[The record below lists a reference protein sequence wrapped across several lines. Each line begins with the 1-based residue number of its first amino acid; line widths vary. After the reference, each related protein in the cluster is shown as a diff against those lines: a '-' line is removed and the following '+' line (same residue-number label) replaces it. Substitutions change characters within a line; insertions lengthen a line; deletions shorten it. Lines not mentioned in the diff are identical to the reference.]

1 MTNEDT
7 QPTNEN
13 TQLAPMN
20 NCTDLYTPASYS
32 SIQATDTATKKL
44 VVNAMNNA
52 ESLSVHEGEI
62 LNVIGVFTKPG
73 VRRARDKNGVD
84 MPCTNTTLVCEDGTA
99 YFSQSE
105 GVRNAADNFMAAGL
119 FDDGEIVP
127 MKLVSSKFP
136 NGNTRKTLVLV

>member
-1 MTNEDT
+1 MI
-7 QPTNEN
+7 NEN
-13 TQLAPMN
+13 APLAPMD
-20 NCTDLYTPASYS
+20 NCTNLYTPASYS
-32 SIQATDTATKKL
+32 SIKATDIATKKL

-52 ESLSVHEGEI
+52 ESLSGHEGET

-73 VRRARDKNGVD
+73 IRRSRDKNGVD

-105 GVRNAADNFMAAGL
+105 GVRNAVDNFMAAGL
-119 FDDGEIVP
+119 FDEGEIIS
-127 MKLVSSKFP
+127 MKVVSSKLP

>member
-1 MTNEDT
+1 M
-7 QPTNEN
+7 TNEN
-13 TQLAPMN
+13 TQLAPMD
-20 NCTDLYTPASYS
+20 NCTDLYTPSSYS
-32 SIQATDTATKKL
+32 SIKATDTATKKL

-52 ESLSVHEGEI
+52 DSLAEHADEV

-73 VRRARDKNGVD
+73 IHRARDKNGVD
-84 MPCTNTTLVCEDGTA
+84 MPCTNTTLICEDGTA

-119 FDDGEIVP
+119 FDEGDIVP
-127 MKLVSSKFP
+127 MKLVASKLP

>member
-7 QPTNEN
+7 Q
-13 TQLAPMN
+13 LAPMD
-20 NCTDLYTPASYS
+20 NCTELYTPASYS
-32 SIQATDTATKKL
+32 SIKTTDTATKKL
-44 VVNAMNNA
+44 VVNAMNSA
-52 ESLSVHEGEI
+52 ESLSDHEGET

-73 VRRARDKNGVD
+73 IRRARDKNGVD
-84 MPCTNTTLVCEDGTA
+84 TPCTNTTLVCKDGTA

-119 FDDGEIVP
+119 FEEGEIVQ
-127 MKLVSSKFP
+127 MKLVSSKLP

>member
-1 MTNEDT
+1 M
-7 QPTNEN
+7 TNEN
-13 TQLAPMN
+13 TQLAPMD

-32 SIQATDTATKKL
+32 SIKATDTATKKL

-52 ESLSVHEGEI
+52 ESLSDHEGEI

-73 VRRARDKNGVD
+73 IRRARDKNGVD
-84 MPCTNTTLVCEDGTA
+84 APCTNTTLVCEDGTA

-119 FDDGEIVP
+119 FDEGGIVP
-127 MKLVSSKFP
+127 MKLVSSKLP

>member
-1 MTNEDT
+1 M
-7 QPTNEN
+7 TNEN
-13 TQLAPMN
+13 TQLAPMD
-20 NCTDLYTPASYS
+20 NCTDLYTPSSYS
-32 SIQATDTATKKL
+32 SIKATDTATKKL

-52 ESLSVHEGEI
+52 DSLADHADEV

-73 VRRARDKNGVD
+73 IRHARDKNGVD
-84 MPCTNTTLVCEDGTA
+84 MPCTNTTLICEDGTA

-119 FDDGEIVP
+119 FDEGDIVP
-127 MKLVSSKFP
+127 MKLVASKLP

>member
-1 MTNEDT
+1 MISED
-7 QPTNEN
+7 
-13 TQLAPMN
+13 TQLAPMD

-32 SIQATDTATKKL
+32 SIKATDTATKKL

-52 ESLSVHEGEI
+52 ESLADYEGKT

-73 VRRARDKNGVD
+73 IRRARDKNGVD
-84 MPCTNTTLVCEDGTA
+84 TPCTSTTLVCEDGTA

-105 GVRNAADNFMAAGL
+105 GVRNAVDNFMAAGL
-119 FDDGEIVP
+119 FDEGEIVP
-127 MKLVSSKFP
+127 MKLVSSKLP

>member
-1 MTNEDT
+1 MTND
-7 QPTNEN
+7 N
-13 TQLAPMN
+13 TQLAPMD

-32 SIQATDTATKKL
+32 SIKATDAATKKL

-52 ESLSVHEGEI
+52 ESLSNYEGKT
-62 LNVIGVFTKPG
+62 LDVIGVFTKPG
-73 VRRARDKNGVD
+73 IRRARDKNGVD
-84 MPCTNTTLVCEDGTA
+84 APCTNTTLICEDGTA

-119 FDDGEIVP
+119 FDEGEIVP
-127 MKLVSSKFP
+127 MKLVSSKLP

>member
-1 MTNEDT
+1 MD
-7 QPTNEN
+7 
-13 TQLAPMN
+13 
-20 NCTDLYTPASYS
+20 NCTDLYTPSSYS
-32 SIQATDTATKKL
+32 SIKATDTATRKL

-52 ESLSVHEGEI
+52 DSLADHADEV

-73 VRRARDKNGVD
+73 IRRARDKNGVD

-119 FDDGEIVP
+119 FDGGDIVP
-127 MKLVSSKFP
+127 MKLVASKLP

>member
-1 MTNEDT
+1 MTND
-7 QPTNEN
+7 N
-13 TQLAPMN
+13 TQLAPMDT
-20 NCTDLYTPASYS
+20 CTDLYTPASYS

-52 ESLSVHEGEI
+52 GSLSDHEGEI

-73 VRRARDKNGVD
+73 IRRARDKNGVD
-84 MPCTNTTLVCEDGTA
+84 TPCTNTTLVCEDGTA

-105 GVRNAADNFMAAGL
+105 GVRNASDNFMAAGL
-119 FDDGEIVP
+119 FDEGEVVP
-127 MKLVSSKFP
+127 MKLVSSKLP

>member
-1 MTNEDT
+1 MTND
-7 QPTNEN
+7 N
-13 TQLAPMN
+13 TQLAPMG

-32 SIQATDTATKKL
+32 SIKATDAATKKL

-52 ESLSVHEGEI
+52 ESLSDHEGET
-62 LNVIGVFTKPG
+62 LDVIGVFTKPG
-73 VRRARDKNGVD
+73 IRRARDKNGVD
-84 MPCTNTTLVCEDGTA
+84 TPCTNTTLICEDGTA

-119 FDDGEIVP
+119 FDEGGIVP
-127 MKLVSSKFP
+127 MKLVSFKLP

>member
-1 MTNEDT
+1 MISEDT
-7 QPTNEN
+7 Q
-13 TQLAPMN
+13 LATMD

-32 SIQATDTATKKL
+32 SIKATDTATKKL

-52 ESLSVHEGEI
+52 DSLSDHEGETI
-62 LNVIGVFTKPG
+62 NVIGVFTKPG
-73 VRRARDKNGVD
+73 IRRARDKNGVD
-84 MPCTNTTLVCEDGTA
+84 LPCTNTTLVCEDGTA

-119 FDDGEIVP
+119 FDEGAIVP
-127 MKLVSSKFP
+127 MKLVSSKLP

>member
-1 MTNEDT
+1 MTNET
-7 QPTNEN
+7 
-13 TQLAPMN
+13 TQLASMD

-32 SIQATDTATKKL
+32 SIKATDTATRKL

-52 ESLSVHEGEI
+52 ESLSEHEGDT

-73 VRRARDKNGVD
+73 IRRARDKNGVD

-119 FDDGEIVP
+119 FEEGEIVP
-127 MKLVSSKFP
+127 MKLVSAKLP

>member
-1 MTNEDT
+1 MTND
-7 QPTNEN
+7 N
-13 TQLAPMN
+13 TQLATMDSGV
-20 NCTDLYTPASYS
+20 DLYTPASYS
-32 SIQATDTATKKL
+32 SIKATDTATRKL

-52 ESLSVHEGEI
+52 ESLSEHEGET

-73 VRRARDKNGVD
+73 IRRARDKNGVD
-84 MPCTNTTLVCEDGTA
+84 MPCTNTTLVCEGGAA

-119 FDDGEIVP
+119 FDEGEIVP
-127 MKLVSSKFP
+127 MKLVSSKLP

>member
-1 MTNEDT
+1 MTNET
-7 QPTNEN
+7 
-13 TQLAPMN
+13 TQLAPMDN
-20 NCTDLYTPASYS
+20 FTDLYTPSSYS
-32 SIQATDTATKKL
+32 TLKATDTATKKL

-52 ESLSVHEGEI
+52 ESLSDHEGET

-73 VRRARDKNGVD
+73 IRRARDKNGVD

-119 FDDGEIVP
+119 FDEGEIVP
-127 MKLVSSKFP
+127 MKLVSTKLP
-136 NGNTRKTLVLV
+136 NRNTRKTLVLV

>member
-1 MTNEDT
+1 M
-7 QPTNEN
+7 TNEN
-13 TQLAPMN
+13 TQLAPMD
-20 NCTDLYTPASYS
+20 NCTDLYTPSSYS
-32 SIQATDTATKKL
+32 SIKATDTATRKL

-52 ESLSVHEGEI
+52 DSLADHADEA

-73 VRRARDKNGVD
+73 IRRARDKNGVD

-119 FDDGEIVP
+119 FDEGDIVP
-127 MKLVSSKFP
+127 MKLVVSKLP

>member
-1 MTNEDT
+1 MTD
-7 QPTNEN
+7 EN
-13 TQLAPMN
+13 TQLAPVD
-20 NCTDLYTPASYS
+20 NCADLYTPASYS
-32 SIQATDTATKKL
+32 SIKATDTATKKL

-52 ESLSVHEGEI
+52 ESLSGHEGET

-73 VRRARDKNGVD
+73 IRRARDKNGVD

-119 FDDGEIVP
+119 FEEGEIVP
-127 MKLVSSKFP
+127 MKLVSSKLP

>member
-1 MTNEDT
+1 MISEDT
-7 QPTNEN
+7 Q
-13 TQLAPMN
+13 LATMD
-20 NCTDLYTPASYS
+20 NCIDLYTPSQYS
-32 SIQATDTATKKL
+32 TIKPTDAATKKL

-52 ESLSVHEGEI
+52 ESLADHEGEV

-73 VRRARDKNGVD
+73 IRRARDKNAED

-127 MKLVSSKFP
+127 MKLVSSVLP
-136 NGNTRKTLVLV
+136 NKNTRKTLVLV